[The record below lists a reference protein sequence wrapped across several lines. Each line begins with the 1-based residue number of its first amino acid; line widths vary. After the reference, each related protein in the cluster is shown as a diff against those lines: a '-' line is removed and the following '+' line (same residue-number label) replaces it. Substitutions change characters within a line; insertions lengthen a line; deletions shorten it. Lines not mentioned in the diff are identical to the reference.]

1 MDAVQEK
8 YTSLQTDLRA
18 LGRVLVAFSGGV
30 DSSFLLKAAADS
42 VGKENCLAVIGVSP
56 SLSQQQ
62 HDQARQVAE
71 QVDAPLLEVEVLEL
85 EDPKYAAN
93 QADRCFHCKTHLLK
107 KLRAVAQ
114 AKGFAHIVC
123 GSNADDR
130 SDYRPGQQAG
140 ESLGVISPLMAAELT
155 KQDIRQLS
163 RDLGLPTADLP
174 ASPCLSSRL
183 AYGLQ
188 VTVERLTQV
197 ERAEALLRDLG
208 FKEFRVRHHDKVAR
222 IECHPEDL
230 TNLIKESVRN
240 QVVRSFKELGF
251 KFVTVDLQGF
261 RSGALN
267 EMIAD
272 QNS

>member
-1 MDAVQEK
+1 M
-8 YTSLQTDLRA
+8 DLRK

-30 DSSFLLKAAADS
+30 DSSFLLKAAVDS
-42 VGKENCLAVIGVSP
+42 VGKDNCLAVIGVSP

-71 QVDAPLLEVEVLEL
+71 QVDAPLLEVEVFEL

-93 QADRCFHCKTHLLK
+93 QADRCFHCKTHLFK
-107 KLRAVAQ
+107 KLRVVAQ
-114 AKGFAHIVC
+114 EKGFTHIVC

-140 ESLGVISPLMAAELT
+140 ESLGVLSPLMAAELT
-155 KQDIRQLS
+155 KADIRQLS
-163 RDLGLPTADLP
+163 RDLTLPTADLP

-183 AYGLQ
+183 AYGLE
-188 VTVERLTQV
+188 VTVERLSQV

-208 FKEFRVRHHDKVAR
+208 FREFRVRHHDRVAR
-222 IECHPEDL
+222 IECHAEDL
-230 TNLIKESVRN
+230 STLIKESVRN

-251 KFVTVDLQGF
+251 QFVTVDLQGF

-267 EMIAD
+267 AMIAD
-272 QNS
+272 QIQ